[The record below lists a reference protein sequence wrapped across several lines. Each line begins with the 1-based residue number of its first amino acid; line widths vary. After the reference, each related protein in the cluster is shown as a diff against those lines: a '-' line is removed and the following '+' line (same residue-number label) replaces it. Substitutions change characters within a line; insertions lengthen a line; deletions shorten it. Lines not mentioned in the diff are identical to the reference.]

1 LILQLKHI
9 EIYSEIQD
17 LNINLDKKIDEKTIE
32 YNNLLNKQTDFIS
45 MISHEIKSP
54 LGSCIFQIDSIIDD
68 LKSENCDKKYLLEE
82 LEILN
87 TQLLNV

>member
-1 LILQLKHI
+1 M
-9 EIYSEIQD
+9 QD
-17 LNINLDKKIDEKTIE
+17 VNINLDKKIDEKTIE

-68 LKSENCDKKYLLEE
+68 LKS
-82 LEILN
+82 
-87 TQLLNV
+87 